1 MRHYTRRLLQL
12 RVVQPA
18 THEKCQCC
26 VRDVSS
32 GRKAL
37 NDTATNQVEV
47 VETQNQVILPV
58 LDVNNF
64 FRLTTP

>member
-1 MRHYTRRLLQL
+1 L

-26 VRDVSS
+26 VRGVSS

-47 VETQNQVILPV
+47 VETQNQVILSV
-58 LDVNNF
+58 LDANNF
-64 FRLTTP
+64 FRPTTP